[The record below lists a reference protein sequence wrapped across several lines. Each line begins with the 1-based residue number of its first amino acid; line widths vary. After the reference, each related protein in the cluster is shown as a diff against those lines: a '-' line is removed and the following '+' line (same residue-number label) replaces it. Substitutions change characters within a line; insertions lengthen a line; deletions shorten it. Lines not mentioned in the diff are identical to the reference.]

1 MKSEIET
8 LQPEAVWRHFSAI
21 CKIPRPSGHLE
32 KITQYILDF
41 GKNLGLETVLDEA
54 GNVLIRKPATPGME
68 NRKPVVLQ
76 GHMDMVPQ
84 KNADKVHNF
93 ETDPITSYIDGEWGT
108 ANGTT
113 LGADNGIGISSILA
127 ILESETLKH
136 GPLEALFTYD

>member
-1 MKSEIET
+1 
-8 LQPEAVWRHFSAI
+8 
-21 CKIPRPSGHLE
+21 
-32 KITQYILDF
+32 
-41 GKNLGLETVLDEA
+41 
-54 GNVLIRKPATPGME
+54 ME

-84 KNADKVHNF
+84 NNADKVHNF
-93 ETDPITSYIDGEWGT
+93 ETDPINSYIDGEWVT

-136 GPLEALFTYD
+136 GPLEALFNYDEET